1 MAFTKL
7 IVLVSILAVV
17 LPKDTMAREY
27 WVGGESGWTKDFD
40 YQAWAKD
47 KMFYVGDTLVFK
59 YQVGNHNV
67 FKVNGTAFKDCTIP
81 PANGALTS
89 GNDVIT
95 LMTPGN
101 KWYICGMATHCAE
114 HMQKLAITVMEGSAP
129 APAPDTNSANGILTS
144 GYQIFLAAVGIF
156 VAMIVA

>member
-1 MAFTKL
+1 MATEF
-7 IVLVSILAVV
+7 
-17 LPKDTMAREY
+17 
-27 WVGGESGWTKDFD
+27 WVGDATGWTKDFD

-47 KMFYVGDTLVFK
+47 KMFYVGDKLVFK

-67 FKVNGTAFKDCTIP
+67 FKVNRTAFKDCTIP

-129 APAPDTNSANGILTS
+129 APAPDTNSAHGMFTY
-144 GYQIFLAAVGIF
+144 GYQIFSAAVIF
-156 VAMIVA
+156 FSTMIVA